1 MKTFVSA
8 IVISHDSQNFLSRTL
23 AALEQQPID
32 ELIHVETS
40 ANVVDS
46 QTANTFKLENASLA
60 KSLALAVSQI
70 SVERK

>member
-8 IVISHDSQNFLSRTL
+8 IVISHDSPEFLSRTI

-40 ANVVDS
+40 ESA
-46 QTANTFKLENASLA
+46 TKFPKTFELYIPVYKC
-60 KSLALAVSQI
+60 
-70 SVERK
+70 